1 MDDEEARDWARLD
14 GAAVAR
20 LTARYEGI
28 VLRTLRDQ
36 GWRLDPEFDDLEQEA
51 RLALLSAIRSFD
63 PARGTKFSSFALPRI
78 IGALLQYKRTKGS
91 WVRRTGQRALAAV
104 QAATTELEMRGEP
117 VTDEAIIARLA
128 DACDLARARRLPTL
142 VDLTDED
149 RAAVEEEL
157 PDPDADLL
165 AEVEARAVAECFQR
179 LPYLQRKAAALLY
192 LQGLTPAEVARRMR
206 IRPGVLRR
214 YVISRA
220 NRKLAELLD
229 EEAGGKTYIAGRS
242 CHGGRMPGKQYTKLI
257 TYLETP
263 EGAEKTARLAQ
274 ERGISTGE
282 LLRQLARKEA
292 TKAKKGATK

>member
-1 MDDEEARDWARLD
+1 MDEAEAWARRDEAWL
-14 GAAVAR
+14 AEQ
-20 LTARYEGI
+20 YEGV

-63 PARGTKFSSFALPRI
+63 PARGHKFSSFALPRI

-104 QAATTELEMRGEP
+104 QAATADLEMRGEP
-117 VTDEAIIARLA
+117 VTDEAIMSKLA

-142 VDLTDED
+142 VDLSDAD

-157 PDPDADLL
+157 PDPDGDVL

-214 YVISRA
+214 YIISRA

-292 TKAKKGATK
+292 MKAKKGAKP